1 MLRKSVIQT
10 RESVSLEADLWQSKQ
25 EYITRKMNTP
35 QLIFFKGPL
44 VRWISSSPK
53 LNQKFSQK
61 TQLNEQIFYPV
72 DMRHTRIVRVVALK
86 DHEFSRY
93 FLCSTYRQTPLCEL
107 DESKARIV
115 LLLSCEHLF
124 FFFFF
129 FTSIRVV
136 WSQCMIGEIASSSR
150 VSGVGLLLLNMTA
163 HGSRCKKVIS
173 FTKQIHRGFFSP

>member
-25 EYITRKMNTP
+25 EDITGNEYTTIDFLKE
-35 QLIFFKGPL
+35 PL

-53 LNQKFSQK
+53 LNQKFSHK

-107 DESKARIV
+107 DESKTRIV
-115 LLLSCEHLF
+115 LLLSCEQLF

-129 FTSIRVV
+129 LALSEWF
-136 WSQCMIGEIASSSR
+136 E
-150 VSGVGLLLLNMTA
+150 VSAWL
-163 HGSRCKKVIS
+163 KK
-173 FTKQIHRGFFSP
+173 

>member
-1 MLRKSVIQT
+1 MTKQAGIYNAQNEYT
-10 RESVSLEADLWQSKQ
+10 TIDL
-25 EYITRKMNTP
+25 
-35 QLIFFKGPL
+35 
-44 VRWISSSPK
+44 
-53 LNQKFSQK
+53 
-61 TQLNEQIFYPV
+61 

-129 FTSIRVV
+129 LSLSEWF
-136 WSQCMIGEIASSSR
+136 E
-150 VSGVGLLLLNMTA
+150 VSA
-163 HGSRCKKVIS
+163 
-173 FTKQIHRGFFSP
+173 

>member
-1 MLRKSVIQT
+1 
-10 RESVSLEADLWQSKQ
+10 
-25 EYITRKMNTP
+25 MNTP

-72 DMRHTRIVRVVALK
+72 DMRHTRIVSVVALK

-115 LLLSCEHLF
+115 LLLSCEQLF

-129 FTSIRVV
+129 FSCIRVV
-136 WSQCMIGEIASSSR
+136 RSQCMIEEIASSSR
-150 VSGVGLLLLNMTA
+150 SVSGVGLLLLLLNMTA
-163 HGSRCKKVIS
+163 HGSRGKKVIS
-173 FTKQIHRGFFSP
+173 FTKQIHRVFFTP